1 MLLPEEDKDGI
12 AKAQTAS
19 KLRIKVL
26 ATPQQARIRSPAKV
40 TKLNAKGNSAGIE
53 YFTNKAK
60 VGERKTVIANA
71 QAL

>member
-1 MLLPEEDKDGI
+1 MLLPEEHKDWL

-26 ATPQQARIRSPAKV
+26 ATPRKARIKPPAKV
-40 TKLNAKGNSAGIE
+40 IKLNAKGNSAGIE

-71 QAL
+71 QAI